1 MKVTNSN
8 IASTK
13 EAKTRK
19 TYSEEEYVNFYL
31 SQNLV
36 GGWDAEEFAAV
47 LKNWYKALR
56 NSEAL
61 DEQEGKER
69 KDYVAE
75 EIEEAPISEVITS
88 DNLLFFAYFAKKQ
101 LIKCLNDTITVE
113 NVSEGEQSK
122 AIIMAQTLSAS
133 YGYLW
138 VTYETLL
145 NEFENL

>member
-36 GGWDAEEFAAV
+36 GGWDSEEFAAV
-47 LKNWYKALR
+47 LKNWYKTLR

-69 KDYVAE
+69 KGYVAE

-88 DNLLFFAYFAKKQ
+88 DTYSLLTSQ
-101 LIKCLNDTITVE
+101 RSN
-113 NVSEGEQSK
+113 
-122 AIIMAQTLSAS
+122 
-133 YGYLW
+133 
-138 VTYETLL
+138 
-145 NEFENL
+145 

>member
-47 LKNWYKALR
+47 LKNWYKTLR

-88 DNLLFFAYFAKKQ
+88 DNLFFAYFAKKQ

-113 NVSEGEQSK
+113 NVSEGEQSN

>member
-36 GGWDAEEFAAV
+36 GGWDSEEFAAV
-47 LKNWYKALR
+47 LKNWYKTLR

-88 DNLLFFAYFAKKQ
+88 DTFSLLTSQ
-101 LIKCLNDTITVE
+101 RSN
-113 NVSEGEQSK
+113 
-122 AIIMAQTLSAS
+122 
-133 YGYLW
+133 
-138 VTYETLL
+138 
-145 NEFENL
+145 